1 MIIRRNILIPI
12 SLFNVTRAND
22 VLMDVLQIQLD
33 QLLEFKAKWLT
44 QQADLKNQLK
54 HAQDALSESNKKID
68 DELGPL
74 QDVCGVWC

>member
-1 MIIRRNILIPI
+1 MCLYAPVMR
-12 SLFNVTRAND
+12 V
-22 VLMDVLQIQLD
+22 QIQLD

-54 HAQDALSESNKKID
+54 HAQDALAESQKKTD

-74 QDVCGVWC
+74 QDVSNVN